1 LAETHSEPKPRIAVF
16 SGPTATIQNTEP
28 LVTSNKAREKHGL
41 PPRANLDGSPMR
53 FDVLRLQR
61 LAAPVK
67 VYVEQF
73 SAHPLERDAA
83 ELYAPPDGYL
93 DASGAFHQER
103 TGPADKP
110 VYEVTLKPEDGL
122 YPLPY
127 MARQADGQPWEMDG
141 TQKNAPA
148 ELCRVPFFPDGSRLF
163 EEIDRLGISDE
174 GVGCLL
180 TAKADFDFYR
190 ALPSGGYAK
199 GRSAGERTDIGDGDI
214 PPEILGSDFFP
225 YRPGY
230 LRKEPPMAA
239 LARLTNVVQRALTS
253 GKYLGAIWLEGSPF
267 VEETTYWLNLL
278 VDTTLPIVGNSSQRP
293 HGAIGNDGDRNI
305 VDSVDYI
312 TSRIWAD
319 GKGRDFIGAVA
330 ILDEQIFTARDVQK
344 ADARP
349 GGYIATGGHGG
360 IIGRMGH
367 PGLPQFSFKTVKRH
381 TYTSAVNLSQ
391 LPNEVEGSRVRESG
405 LSSSKGSTVGTIA
418 VRIKDGEGNLLPT
431 AIPKVTIVK
440 HARYLAEDTSG
451 NAAEEVDILAR
462 IGKNLREAP
471 LAGFVAE
478 GSAPFGAMSNSVDAA
493 LKRATFCA
501 MPVVK
506 VGRGNAS
513 GFVDAKRDP
522 LAIAGS
528 NLTATKARLLLMA
541 CLMRFGSLPPAV
553 DPAKPTAAE
562 TEATKAILAQYQ
574 EVFDTH

>member
-1 LAETHSEPKPRIAVF
+1 MADTGSEAKPRIAVF
-16 SGPTATIQNTEP
+16 SGPTATIQNSEP
-28 LVTSNKAREKHGL
+28 LVTSNKARERYGL
-41 PPRANLDGSPMR
+41 PVRTHKDGSPMR
-53 FDVLRLQR
+53 FDVLRAQR
-61 LAAPVK
+61 LAAPVT

-73 SAHPLERDAA
+73 SAHPLERDHAD
-83 ELYAPPDGYL
+83 LYAPPDGYL
-93 DASGAFHQER
+93 DAAGSFHKQR
-103 TGPADKP
+103 TGADDKP
-110 VYEVTLKPEDGL
+110 VYELTLKPEDGL

-127 MARQADGQPWEMDG
+127 MARQANAQPWEMDG
-141 TQKNAPA
+141 TEKNISADRV
-148 ELCRVPFFPDGSRLF
+148 RVPFFPDGARLF

-180 TAKADFDFYR
+180 TGKADFDFYR
-190 ALPSGGYAK
+190 ALPSGGYVS
-199 GRSAGERTDIGDGDI
+199 GRRESERTDVGTGDI
-214 PPEILGSDFFP
+214 PAEIRGNDFFP

-239 LARLTNVVQRALTS
+239 LARLTNVVQQALGS
-253 GKYLGAIWLEGSPF
+253 GRYAGGIWLEGSPF

-278 VDTTLPIVGNSSQRP
+278 IDTTVPIVGNSSQRP

-312 TSRIWAD
+312 TSKIWAD
-319 GKGRDFIGAVA
+319 DNGRDCIGAVA

-367 PGLPQFSFKTVKRH
+367 PGAPQFSFKPIKRH
-381 TYTSAVNLSQ
+381 THHSLVNLRQ
-391 LPNEVEGSRVRESG
+391 MPKDVQGSRVQ
-405 LSSSKGSTVGTIA
+405 GSTIGIIA
-418 VRIKDGEGNLLPT
+418 VPIKETTGDLLAA

-440 HARYLAEDTSG
+440 HARYLPEDTSG
-451 NAAEEVDILAR
+451 NASSEVDILAR
-462 IGKNLREAP
+462 IENNLRMAP

-493 LKRATFCA
+493 LKRATFSG

-513 GFVDAKRDP
+513 GFVDATRDP

-541 CLMRFGSLPPAV
+541 CLMKFGCLPPAS
-553 DPAKPTAAE
+553 DPAQPTQAE
-562 TEATKAILAQYQ
+562 TDAAKAKLKQYQ
-574 EVFDTH
+574 EIFDSH

>member
-1 LAETHSEPKPRIAVF
+1 VATSAGNEKPRIAVF

-28 LVTSNKAREKHGL
+28 LVTSNKAREKYGL
-41 PPRANLDGSPMR
+41 PSRTHEDGTPLR

-61 LAAPVK
+61 LAAPIT

-93 DASGAFHQER
+93 DARGVFHKER
-103 TGPADKP
+103 TSLTDKP
-110 VYEVTLKPEDGL
+110 VYEIMLRPEDGL

-127 MARQADGQPWEMDG
+127 MARQASGQAWEMDG
-141 TQKNAPA
+141 TEKNAPG

-180 TAKADFDFYR
+180 TGKANFDFYR
-190 ALPSGGYAK
+190 ALPSGGYTP
-199 GRSAGERTDIGDGDI
+199 GRRSDERTDIGGGEI
-214 PPEILGSDFFP
+214 APETRGIDFFP

-239 LARLTNVVQRALTS
+239 LARVTNVVQQALTS

-278 VDTTLPIVGNSSQRP
+278 IDTVVPIAGNSSQRP
-293 HGAIGNDGDRNI
+293 HGAIANDGDRNI
-305 VDSVDYI
+305 VDSVNYI

-319 GKGRDFIGAVA
+319 ENGRDCVGAVA
-330 ILDEQIFTARDVQK
+330 ILDEQIFTSRDVQK
-344 ADARP
+344 SDARP
-349 GGYIATGGHGG
+349 GGYVATGGHGG
-360 IIGRMGH
+360 IIGRLGH
-367 PGLPQFSFKTVKRH
+367 PGAPQFSFKPVKRH
-381 TYTSAVNLSQ
+381 THNSQVNLSR
-391 LPNEVEGSRVRESG
+391 LPREVHGSKVQD
-405 LSSSKGSTVGTIA
+405 SKVGTIA
-418 VRIKDGEGNLLPT
+418 VTIKNNVGELVAT
-431 AIPKVTIVK
+431 AISKVTIVK
-440 HARYLAEDTSG
+440 HARYLSDDTSG
-451 NAAEEVDILAR
+451 DASSEVDILAR
-462 IGKNLREAP
+462 IEKNLRDAP
-471 LAGFVAE
+471 LAGFIAE

-493 LKRATFCA
+493 LKRATFSG

-506 VGRGNAS
+506 VGRGNAG
-513 GFVDAKRDP
+513 GFVDPTRDP

-541 CLMRFGSLPPAV
+541 CLMKFGCLPPAA
-553 DPAKPTAAE
+553 DAAKPTAAE
-562 TEATKAILAQYQ
+562 TEATKAKLKEYQ
-574 EVFDTH
+574 EIFDTH

>member
-1 LAETHSEPKPRIAVF
+1 MAESETGVRPRIAVF
-16 SGPTATIQNTEP
+16 SGPTATIQNSEP
-28 LVTSNKAREKHGL
+28 LVTSNKAREKYGL
-41 PPRANLDGSPMR
+41 PLRRNADGSAMR
-53 FDVLRLQR
+53 FDVLRAQK
-61 LAAPVK
+61 LAAPVT

-73 SAHPLERDAA
+73 SAHPLERDTA
-83 ELYAPPDGYL
+83 ELYSSPDGYL
-93 DASGAFHQER
+93 DSAGVFHRER
-103 TGPADKP
+103 SSPSDKP
-110 VYEVTLKPEDGL
+110 VYEITLKPEDGF

-127 MARQADGQPWEMDG
+127 MARQANGQPWEMDG
-141 TQKNAPA
+141 TEKNAPA

-180 TAKADFDFYR
+180 SAKAEFDFYR

-199 GRSAGERTDIGDGDI
+199 GRSAGERTDLGEGDI
-214 PPEILGSDFFP
+214 APEVRGVDFFP

-230 LRKEPPMAA
+230 LRQEPPMGA
-239 LARLTNVVQRALTS
+239 LARLTNVVQRALSS
-253 GKYLGAIWLEGSPF
+253 GGYLGGIWLEGSPF

-278 VDTTLPIVGNSSQRP
+278 IDTKVPIVGNSSQRP

-319 GKGRDFIGAVA
+319 ENGYDCIGVVA

-367 PGLPQFSFKTVKRH
+367 PGLPQFSFKTVKQH
-381 TYTSAVNLSQ
+381 TYKSLVNVTR
-391 LPNEVEGSRVRESG
+391 LPREVQGSRG
-405 LSSSKGSTVGTIA
+405 QGSQVVTIS
-418 VRIKDGEGNLLPT
+418 VPIKNDAGQLLPT

-440 HARYLAEDTSG
+440 HARYLPQDTTG
-451 NAAEEVDILAR
+451 NADEEVDMLAR
-462 IGKNLREAP
+462 IEKNLHDAP

-478 GSAPFGAMSNSVDAA
+478 GSAPFGTMSNSVDAA
-493 LKRATFCA
+493 LKRATFSGI
-501 MPVVK
+501 PVVK
-506 VGRGNAS
+506 VSRGNTS
-513 GFVDAKRDP
+513 GFVNPSRDP

-541 CLMRFGSLPPAV
+541 CLMKLGGLPPAA
-553 DPAKPTAAE
+553 DPAKPTEAE
-562 TEATKAILAQYQ
+562 TEATKAKLKQYQ
-574 EVFDTH
+574 EVFDSH